1 MLIDGKLPNIYDT
14 HINQSYMHLKDLNL
28 KGENSIHY
36 WINNIKD
43 EKLLF
48 HLNKLRNAPEIKKTI
63 LEKYTNH
70 EIISVHNSDE
80 IYISVSPKER
90 KGSDIALSDCHY
102 DAPFKYIYQGGNV
115 FLRVILALNENDTV
129 YTEVENKKSLI
140 SRSEYNIID
149 YNQDYH
155 CVHGEIP
162 NNKNRILLKL
172 HFIAKPINSHQFWT
186 DFCEYI
192 NNSWTHLSRELMRIS
207 IEPKTFL
214 ETIIKYIVLGSRLF
228 WNYTWYI
235 LTIIFILLY
244 LLYLYPFKKIKRMK
258 NKKIT

>member
-1 MLIDGKLPNIYDT
+1 MLIDGKLPNIYNSD
-14 HINQSYMHLKDLNL
+14 INGCYMQLKDYNL

-36 WINNIKD
+36 WINDIKD
-43 EKLLF
+43 ENLLF
-48 HLNKLRNAPEIKKTI
+48 HLNKIRNAPEIKKNI
-63 LEKYTNH
+63 QENYTNH

-80 IYISVSPKER
+80 IYLSVSPKER

-102 DAPFKYIYQGGNV
+102 DAPFKYIYQGGNI
-115 FLRVILALNENDTV
+115 FLRVILALNENDSV

-140 SRSEYNIID
+140 SKSEYNIID

-162 NNKNRILLKL
+162 KNKNRVLLKL
-172 HFIAKPINSHQFWT
+172 HFIAKPNGSPQIWT

-192 NNSWTHLSRELMRIS
+192 NNSWTHLSRELMRNS

-214 ETIIKYIVLGSRLF
+214 ETIFQYIVLGSRYL
-228 WNYTWYI
+228 WSYTWYI
-235 LTIIFILLY
+235 LAIIFIILCY
-244 LLYLYPFKKIKRMK
+244 YLYPFKKIRIK
-258 NKKIT
+258 NKK